1 MQPIYVQSAAG
12 TTHTNSTDEAVLA
25 SCTFPANFWQPGKVV
40 KARGLVTVPST
51 NSTDTLTVVARFGAA
66 ALTGTAIGTTS
77 ELDVANDDLVVADI
91 ELVCRS
97 VGSAGVIVATVLLSE
112 DAAGT
117 AAGAHGS
124 VVSSVDTTAAT
135 YLALTGDWS
144 VAHADN
150 QCAAQSFTVLEGSA
164 Q

>member
-1 MQPIYVQSAAG
+1 MDVIYAQAAAG
-12 TTHTNSTDEAVLA
+12 TTHTNSTDEAVLCSA
-25 SCTFPANFWQPGKVV
+25 TFPANFWQAGKVV
-40 KARGLVTVPST
+40 KARALVTVDSS
-51 NSTDTLTVVARFGAA
+51 NSTDTLTAVARFGAA

-77 ELDVANDDLVVADI
+77 ALDVADADLVVCDV
-91 ELVCRS
+91 ELFCRTG
-97 VGSAGVIVATVLLSE
+97 GSAGVIVATVLMSE

-124 VVSSVDTTAAT
+124 VVTAVDCTAAT
-135 YLALTGDWS
+135 YVSVTGDWS

-150 QCAAQSFTVLEGSA
+150 QATAQSFVVLEGSA

>member
-1 MQPIYVQSAAG
+1 MAKLISALSAAG

-25 SCTFPANFWQPGKVV
+25 SHAFPAHFWQPGKVV
-40 KARGLVTVPST
+40 KVRALCTVDSS

-66 ALTGTAIGTTS
+66 ALTGGAIGTTS
-77 ELDVANDDLVVADI
+77 ALDVADDDLCVCDI
-91 ELVCRS
+91 ELFCRTG
-97 VGSAGVIVATVLLSE
+97 GSAGVIVATVLLSE

-124 VVSSVDTTAAT
+124 VVTAVDCTAAT
-135 YLALTGDWS
+135 YVAITGDWS

-150 QCAAQSFTVLEGSA
+150 QVTAQSFTVSEDA
-164 Q
+164 V

>member
-1 MQPIYVQSAAG
+1 MQLIDVQSAAG
-12 TTHTNSTDEAVLA
+12 TTLTNSTTETVLA
-25 SCTFPANFWQPGKVV
+25 SKAFPANFWQPGKVV
-40 KARGLVTVPST
+40 KARALVTVPST

-66 ALTGTAIGTTS
+66 ALTGTAIGTTGA
-77 ELDVANDDLVVADI
+77 LDVANDDLCVVDV

-97 VGSAGVIVATVLLSE
+97 VGIEGVIVATVLLSK

-117 AAGAHGS
+117 AAGASGS

-135 YLALTGDWS
+135 YLGITGAWS
-144 VAHADN
+144 VANAGN
-150 QCAAQSFTVLEGSA
+150 QCAVQALTVVEGSA